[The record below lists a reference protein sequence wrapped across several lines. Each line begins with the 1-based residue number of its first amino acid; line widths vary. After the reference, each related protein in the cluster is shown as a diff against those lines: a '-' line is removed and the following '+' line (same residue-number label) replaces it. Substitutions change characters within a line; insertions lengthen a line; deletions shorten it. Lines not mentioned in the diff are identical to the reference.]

1 MRKFILPSNRSLSVH
16 SVMMPILGTK
26 MLAGIVGMAAV
37 MLAGSVSMAAAHDGS
52 GQSVEIEPELETRP
66 TFDDEVGG
74 YRATD
79 DVAIWINPR
88 DTEASL
94 VLASQKEGGLAV
106 YDIDGKLLQDIL
118 APTPPGPDDN
128 PGRINN
134 VDVAYDFL
142 LSGYGQVD
150 IAVVSDRGL
159 DQLRIYVI
167 DRDDPNGPLIDVSAA
182 SLPWI
187 FAASQEEVK
196 EEFTAYGLTTWQWF
210 GNTEVFVTQNG
221 EPVVARLRLVNRG
234 DGTVTYE
241 HLGTIDLPTQF
252 LLPDGTT
259 WEPCTDPDER
269 PFAEGLVVDDDRGIL
284 YVAQEAVGIWK
295 VPVWFY
301 QGRPRLVDT
310 VGEYGVPWTYE
321 ADADEECVIHYDQDS
336 GYGGKWLTTDVEG
349 LAIYDGGHG
358 RGYLIASSQGSDTF
372 VIYDRG
378 WGNTP
383 IGEFRVV
390 ADDGIDG
397 VNGTD
402 GFDVTNVDVGGE
414 FDDGLLVL
422 QDEPNTPDVYDDEGE
437 LRDNA
442 NLKFVKWDDVA
453 EAFEPELI
461 VNTDPDPRD

>member
-1 MRKFILPSNRSLSVH
+1 MRKVILPSNRSLSVR
-16 SVMMPILGTK
+16 SVMMPILGTT
-26 MLAGIVGMAAV
+26 MLAGTGGMAAV
-37 MLAGSVSMAAAHDGS
+37 MLAGSVSTAAAHDGS
-52 GQSVEIEPELETRP
+52 GQSVEVEPELEIRP
-66 TFDDEVGG
+66 TFDDEAGG

-79 DVAIWINPR
+79 DAAIWIDPN
-88 DTEASL
+88 DTEDSL

-106 YDIDGKLLQDIL
+106 YNMDGELQQDIP
-118 APTPPGPDDN
+118 APPPPGSNDQ

-134 VDVAYDFL
+134 VDVAYNFPL
-142 LSGYGQVD
+142 FGYGWVD

-159 DQLRIYVI
+159 DQVRTYVI
-167 DRDDPNGPLIDVSAA
+167 DPHDPNGPLTDVSAA

-187 FAASQEEVK
+187 FSASQEEVN
-196 EEFTAYGLTTWQWF
+196 EEFTAYGLTAWQRF

-221 EPVVARLRLVNRG
+221 EAVVAHLRLLSQA

-241 HLGTIDLPTQF
+241 QAGTIELPTQF

-269 PFAEGLVVDDDRGIL
+269 PFAEGLVVDDDRGVL
-284 YVAQEAVGIWK
+284 YIAQEAVGIWK
-295 VPVWFY
+295 VRVWPY
-301 QGRPRLVDT
+301 QGHPRLVDT

-321 ADADEECVIHYDQDS
+321 ADAEEECVIHYDQDP

-378 WGNTP
+378 WGNSP

-390 ADDGIDG
+390 ADHGIDG

-414 FDDGLLVL
+414 FEDGLIVL
-422 QDEPNTPDVYDDEGE
+422 QDEPNTPDIYDDEGE

-442 NLKFVKWDDVA
+442 NLKFVKWGDVA
-453 EAFEPELI
+453 EAFKPELI
-461 VNTDPDPRD
+461 VNTGPDPRD